1 MKKLRILFLLFLL
14 LPACKFSGNDII
26 PPDQMV
32 LIMADMRLLEAGN
45 SLDSNQQALTP
56 ERWKADYGF
65 VFRKYN
71 VNDSQFR
78 QSYRHYFSR
87 PSEFQRIMEKTI
99 TELQSREAGMK
110 KKTP

>member
-1 MKKLRILFLLFLL
+1 MLLLL
-14 LPACKFSGNDII
+14 LPACKFSGKDII
-26 PPDQMV
+26 PPDEMV
-32 LIMADMRLLEAGN
+32 LIMADLRLLEAGN
-45 SLDSNQQALTP
+45 SLDSNQQAITP
-56 ERWKADYGF
+56 ERWKADYAY
-65 VFRKYN
+65 VFRKHN

-87 PSEFQRIMEKTI
+87 PSEFQRIMEQTI